1 MAARRLQIG
10 TETVDVGPMVE
21 SHDVEAAARS
31 LEQHGYALL
40 RTAIPES
47 LVRAAGERIAAE
59 LEAEGWL
66 RPGSDAVEL
75 LAAEDTRGGMLSTPA
90 AHVLANEPAVRRC
103 MQGPEIFA
111 VFDELFGEPSVSLD
125 FKWFRGIRGGSPGSA
140 HMGAHCPSARHPTLI
155 IS

>member
-1 MAARRLQIG
+1 MPARQLQIG

-40 RTAIPES
+40 RSAIPES

-75 LAAEDTRGGMLSTPA
+75 LAAEDTRGGMLSTAA
-90 AHVLANEPAVRRC
+90 AHVLANAPAVRRC

-111 VFDELFGEPSVSLD
+111 VFDELFGEPSASLD

-140 HMGAHCPSARHPTLI
+140 HMGAHGSSAPHPTLI

>member
-40 RTAIPES
+40 RQAIPAA

-140 HMGAHCPSARHPTLI
+140 HMGTHAAPPHPTLI